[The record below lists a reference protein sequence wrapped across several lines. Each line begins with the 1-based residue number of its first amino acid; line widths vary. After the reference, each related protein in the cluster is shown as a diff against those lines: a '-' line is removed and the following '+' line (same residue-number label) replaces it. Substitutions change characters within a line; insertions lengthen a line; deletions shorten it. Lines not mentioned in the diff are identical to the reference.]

1 MGDDEM
7 VNFTMIENDI
17 MDKHISDGAFRLYS
31 ILKSYCFG
39 NKTTCF
45 PSQETLGKRM
55 RKSVRTIQRY
65 LNELIDASLIKK
77 TRRGSISNEYEL
89 IRKSMENRVAKLKEA
104 CMNDS
109 GEDKVAKTS
118 QTSYTRKSSKNS
130 FSLLYSLISPISF
143 AVKVDLF
150 FLPILKS
157 VKICC

>member
-1 MGDDEM
+1 M

-17 MDKHISDGAFRLYS
+17 MDKNISDGAFRLYS

-77 TRRGSISNEYEL
+77 TRRGSISNEYEV
-89 IRKSMENRVAKLKEA
+89 IRKSMENRIAKLKEA
-104 CMNDS
+104 CVNDS
-109 GEDKVAKTS
+109 TEYRGIETS
-118 QTSYTRKSSKNS
+118 QTSYPGKSAKNS
-130 FSLLYSLISPISF
+130 FSDFPQRKYDFSNIE
-143 AVKVDLF
+143 AA
-150 FLPILKS
+150 ILGGRKDIRYEDC
-157 VKICC
+157 VL